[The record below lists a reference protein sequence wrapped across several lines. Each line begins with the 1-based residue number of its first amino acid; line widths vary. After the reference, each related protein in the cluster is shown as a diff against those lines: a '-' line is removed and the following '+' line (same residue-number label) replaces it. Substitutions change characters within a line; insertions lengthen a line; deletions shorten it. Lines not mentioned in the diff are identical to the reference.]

1 MHKFVPVL
9 ALIATVPIWID
20 VPVAAE
26 LHSAAPLSSP
36 FGRVVVPRPVV
47 WVVLRPADWVVV
59 PRPAEWVVVPR
70 PAEWVVVPRPAG
82 WVVVPR
88 PAGWVVVPRPAG
100 ITRSRLTTP
109 ISARLPPEDA
119 PLSRQPRSARVRFA
133 PVPLAPAQTGRDK
146 VNLSRTRRRVG
157 RGTDGC

>member
-26 LHSAAPLSSP
+26 LHWAA
-36 FGRVVVPRPVV
+36 GRVVVPRPVE
-47 WVVLRPADWVVV
+47 WVVL
-59 PRPAEWVVVPR
+59 RPAEWVVVPR
-70 PAEWVVVPRPAG
+70 PAEWVVVPRPAE